1 MKSNG
6 LTYLLLVVVLGVW
19 SVVVWKLFFSKPE
32 VTPAAPAALV
42 TRQKKPANGDTL
54 QLDYPDPFLRAVV
67 PQPAPGAISRTVKKT
82 VPAAGKPEPVVNLAC
97 NGRIRSKGTDRYLV
111 SFDGRVHLLG
121 RGESAEGFTLQLLRG
136 DSIGLF
142 RDGKIYFVK
151 IP

>member
-54 QLDYPDPFLRAVV
+54 QLDYPDPCLRAAV
-67 PQPAPGAISRTVKKT
+67 PQPAPGAISRTVKKL
-82 VPAAGKPEPVVNLAC
+82 PADLD
-97 NGRIRSKGTDRYLV
+97 I
-111 SFDGRVHLLG
+111 F
-121 RGESAEGFTLQLLRG
+121 
-136 DSIGLF
+136 
-142 RDGKIYFVK
+142 
-151 IP
+151 

>member
-1 MKSNG
+1 MKSRG
-6 LTYLLLVVVLGVW
+6 LTYLLLIVVLGVW
-19 SVVVWKLFFSKPE
+19 GVVAWKLFFSKPE

-42 TRQKKPANGDTL
+42 TRQKKPDNGDTL
-54 QLDYPDPFLRAVV
+54 WLDYPDPFLRAAV
-67 PQPAPGAISRTVKKT
+67 PQPAPGTASHTVKKA
-82 VPAAGKPEPVVNLAC
+82 VPATGKPEPAINLAC

-142 RDGKIYFVK
+142 RNGKIYFVK

>member
-54 QLDYPDPFLRAVV
+54 QLDYPDPFYVPLSLNLR
-67 PQPAPGAISRTVKKT
+67 PGPYPAR
-82 VPAAGKPEPVVNLAC
+82 
-97 NGRIRSKGTDRYLV
+97 
-111 SFDGRVHLLG
+111 
-121 RGESAEGFTLQLLRG
+121 
-136 DSIGLF
+136 
-142 RDGKIYFVK
+142 
-151 IP
+151 